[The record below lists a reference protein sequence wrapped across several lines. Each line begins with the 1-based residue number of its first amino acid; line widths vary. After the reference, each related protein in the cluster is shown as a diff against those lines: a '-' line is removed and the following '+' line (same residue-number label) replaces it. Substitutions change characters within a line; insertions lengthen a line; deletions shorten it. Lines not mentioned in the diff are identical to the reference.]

1 MLVSRRAEDAHQGGL
16 WEFPGGKIEPGED
29 AEVALAREL
38 REELDVI
45 PEAARQLIRVPWDYP
60 DRHVLLD
67 VWRVTRWR
75 GSPHG
80 REGQQIDWLPPGRL
94 ADRPFPAA
102 DVPIIA
108 AARLPACYAISP
120 SPHGPR
126 RDFLRRLKNL
136 TKENQ
141 LMVQLRAPEL
151 DEEAYKA
158 LAAECLEVCESNGAM
173 LLLNSRPDVAASVG
187 AHGVHLTS
195 ARLRSLAIR
204 PLDKRFWV
212 GASCHDAAELAH
224 AEQMGADFAV
234 LSPVKTTPSHPSM
247 TPLGWDGF
255 ERLVLQARLPVFALA
270 GLGRGDLDEAWRRGA
285 QGVAG
290 IRGFWPGA

>member
-1 MLVSRRAEDAHQGGL
+1 VLISRRAEDVHQGGL

-29 AEVALAREL
+29 PQAALEREL

-45 PEAARQLIRVPWDYP
+45 PEAARPLIRVPWDYP

-80 REGQQIDWLPPGRL
+80 REGQEIDWVPPGRL
-94 ADRPFPAA
+94 PNRAFPAA

-108 AARLPACYAISP
+108 AVRLPACYAISP
-120 SPHGPR
+120 PPDGPR
-126 RDFLRRLKNL
+126 RDFLRRLKRL
-136 TKENQ
+136 TEENE
-141 LMVQLRAPEL
+141 LMVQLRAPAL

-173 LLLNSRPDVAASVG
+173 LLLNSRPDVATSVG
-187 AHGVHLTS
+187 AHGVHLTG
-195 ARLRSLAIR
+195 ARLRSLATR
-204 PLDKRFWV
+204 PLDKRLWV
-212 GASCHDAAELAH
+212 GASCHDAAELAR
-224 AEQMGADFAV
+224 AEELGADFAV
-234 LSPVKTTPSHPSM
+234 LSPVKATPSHPSV

-255 ERLVLQARLPVFALA
+255 ERLALQARLPVFALA
-270 GLGRGDLDEAWRRGA
+270 GLGRGDLEEAWRRGA

-290 IRGFWPGA
+290 IRGFWPGE